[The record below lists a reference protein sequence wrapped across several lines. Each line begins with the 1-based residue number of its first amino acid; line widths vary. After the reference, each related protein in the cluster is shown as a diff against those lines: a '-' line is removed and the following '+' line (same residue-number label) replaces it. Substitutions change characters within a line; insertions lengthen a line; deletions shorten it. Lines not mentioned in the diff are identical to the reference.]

1 MFRYRKDWL
10 CFWTLHLEGYR
21 SRPKALNFSD
31 TNCVHGGTP
40 GRLNVIQ
47 CDSMW
52 FNPTSPTLATLLD
65 LFDFVSKFLHPN
77 LLFHLSLRGLYHSW
91 SKSLRTIEMEW
102 EAVLGAEKSSA
113 NMCKT
118 FVLAWL
124 DMFFFYGAKGPP
136 IKDILKGWQPALT
149 RYESSQPML
158 RNESLAGVSQ
168 SFSMS
173 VLVQRSNRLWHF
185 SETRWDKIQKPWQ
198 NSWPIMTKLCHSHV
212 LCWWLADDIW

>member
-1 MFRYRKDWL
+1 MSFHVQIPQRLALLLNTPAPWRVSTVLDPRPL
-10 CFWTLHLEGYR
+10 T
-21 SRPKALNFSD
+21 SRIQIASMEAPWA
-31 TNCVHGGTP
+31 T
-40 GRLNVIQ
+40 Q

-65 LFDFVSKFLHPN
+65 LFYFVSKCLHPN
-77 LLFHLSLRGLYHSW
+77 LLLHLSLRGLYHSW
-91 SKSLRTIEMEW
+91 SNSVRTIEMEW
-102 EAVLGAEKSSA
+102 EAVLGAEKSCA
-113 NMCKT
+113 KICFGMARH
-118 FVLAWL
+118 V
-124 DMFFFYGAKGPP
+124 FFHGAKGTP

-185 SETRWDKIQKPWQ
+185 SETRWDKIQKTWQ